1 MMDGRAAKN
10 VKEVQVQTQEEPNN
24 NKHNTNKAW
33 SQYSLK
39 DCSFTVRMLMVKV
52 KMVRITEET
61 IRLHGA
67 DQQLRELLQARHAVS
82 LRTPVKSPG
91 KFQVSGSPKT
101 AIKFSALRIKS
112 SGKLRSNRKQKVRPE
127 KKAEPTE
134 QLSLEKSNREEEKTG
149 VSPGS
154 IILARWEDPL
164 QDQLASIE
172 AVEKD
177 SSTETTPL
185 ISGDSP
191 EQVIPR
197 VQPDVHA
204 TVDHPSVSVSDTSL
218 SSSRDSK
225 ERSR

>member
-10 VKEVQVQTQEEPNN
+10 VKVQVQTQEEPNN

-134 QLSLEKSNREEEKTG
+134 QLSLEKNNREEEKTG

-197 VQPDVHA
+197 VQPDVTA

>member
-10 VKEVQVQTQEEPNN
+10 VKVQVQTQEEPNN

-101 AIKFSALRIKS
+101 AIKFSALRIRS
-112 SGKLRSNRKQKVRPE
+112 SGMLRSNRKQKVRPE

-134 QLSLEKSNREEEKTG
+134 QLSLEKSNREEERTG